1 MRFFLAGI
9 MQGSH
14 LASVLHHQGYRE
26 RLQAAILRVFP
37 DASVYDPLA
46 DHRQSLDYDDE
57 TGRDVFYYH
66 NRLCREIDVLVA
78 FVPEASM
85 GTAIEMWEAHEHGR
99 AAVFTISPLA
109 HNWAV
114 RFCSHAVYPD
124 VESFEAALANGEV
137 ARNID
142 ELRQAREAL
151 SRQD

>member
-14 LASVLHHQGYRE
+14 LGIVLHHQAYRE
-26 RLQAAILRVFP
+26 RLKGAIERSFPGAEVF
-37 DASVYDPLA
+37 
-46 DHRQSLDYDDE
+46 
-57 TGRDVFYYH
+57 FYH
-66 NRLCREIDVLVA
+66 NRLCREVDVLVA

-114 RFCSHAVYPD
+114 RFCSHAVFAD
-124 VESFEAALANGEV
+124 IESFEAALASGAV
-137 ARNID
+137 ARRI
-142 ELRQAREAL
+142 EE
-151 SRQD
+151 